1 MCCLI
6 SRLKIFWL
14 FYAGMLFMAVLAA
27 GQVGESVLSVR
38 VLAPP
43 TPFAPGK
50 TAEVTLELRVAPG
63 FHVNS
68 DQPVDEK
75 IVPTTVDFKPA
86 AGVKFEAA
94 VFPVAEMKMFSFTDK
109 PLAVFDGTV
118 KVMIPVTLAKDFK
131 RSEVVIEGAV
141 GYQACDD
148 NSCLAPD
155 EAKFKAVFPVLAAGA
170 AATPGAQKEQKEK
183 AEIGKK
189 ADGKQAEPQA
199 LPQPEP
205 GPLKTLGKGQSEDI
219 TTVSPDKELE
229 GGRRPRASPAT
240 APSKA
245 AGKSGSPDDLAKTV
259 RERGLPL
266 TFLLVFLGGLA
277 LNLTPCVYPL
287 IPITIS
293 YFGGQAGG
301 KKGNLI
307 VNALFYVLG
316 MAVTYSLLG
325 SVAAFTGGLF
335 GAALQIPVV
344 LLAIAAIM
352 VALSLSMF
360 DLYEFRLPG
369 FLNKMAGASRRGFF
383 GTFFMGLTVGVVAA
397 PCIGPFVLG
406 LLTYVGDRGNVLLG
420 FWMFFV
426 LALGL
431 GLPFLVLAV
440 FSGSVNRLPRSGAWM
455 VWVRKIFGF
464 VLLAM
469 AVYFLRPLFPDPLL
483 YGLTM
488 ALLLA
493 VAGIYLAWIEP
504 TRTEGK
510 VFPVIRNLIG
520 IAFFII
526 ALLFAQG
533 GIKDSMDR
541 RIADLASR
549 PGGVSSLGSIPWQP
563 YEEARIQ
570 QAVKEGR
577 PVFIDFYADW
587 CIPCWELDK
596 KTFSDPQ
603 VAALSQRFFMV
614 KADLT
619 SASNPLTQTLRKRY
633 GIPGVPILIFL
644 GSDGREKS
652 DLRVAGYIDKKEFL
666 KRMNLALAVRP

>member
-1 MCCLI
+1 MLPWVDEMKPSAKNHWLIVFGLLI
-6 SRLKIFWL
+6 SVVALP
-14 FYAGMLFMAVLAA
+14 AGQAGEQVLA
-27 GQVGESVLSVR
+27 VR
-38 VLAPP
+38 VQAPP
-43 TPFAPGK
+43 AALAPGK
-50 TAEVTLELRVAPG
+50 TVEMTLELRIAPG

-68 DQPVDEK
+68 DQPAEDNL
-75 IVPTTVDFKPA
+75 VPTAAVFKPA
-86 AGVKFEAA
+86 GGVKFGPA
-94 VFPVAEMKMFSFTDK
+94 VFPAAEMKMFSFTDK
-109 PLAVFDGTV
+109 PLAVFEGTV
-118 KVMIPVTLAKDFK
+118 KVKVPVTLAKEFK
-131 RSEVVIEGAV
+131 GSEIAMEGSV

-155 EAKFKAVFPVLAAGA
+155 EVKFRAVFPVSADGA
-170 AATPGAQKEQKEK
+170 SVGPAAQKEKVD
-183 AEIGKK
+183 IGKEV
-189 ADGKQAEPQA
+189 AGKQAKPQA
-199 LPQPEP
+199 GPKVEP
-205 GPLKTLGKGQSEDI
+205 GPT
-219 TTVSPDKELE
+219 KEPAKEQAE
-229 GGRRPRASPAT
+229 GIPT
-240 APSKA
+240 AQ
-245 AGKSGSPDDLAKTV
+245 SGSSDNLAKTV

-307 VNALFYVLG
+307 AHALFYILG
-316 MAVTYSLLG
+316 MAVTYSVLG

-335 GAALQIPVV
+335 GAALQIPIV
-344 LLAIAAIM
+344 LAAIAAIM
-352 VALSLSMF
+352 IALALSMF

-369 FLNKMAGASRRGFF
+369 FLNKLAGTSRRGFM
-383 GTFFMGLTVGVVAA
+383 GTLFMGLTVGVVAA

-406 LLTYVGDRGNVLLG
+406 LLTYVGDRGSVLLG

-464 VLLAM
+464 ILLVM
-469 AVYFLRPLFPDPLL
+469 ALYFLQPLFPDPLL
-483 YGLTM
+483 YSLAM

-493 VAGIYLAWIEP
+493 LAGIYLAWVEP
-504 TRTEGK
+504 TRAEGK
-510 VFPVIRNLIG
+510 LFPLLRNLVG
-520 IAFFII
+520 ICFFVV

-533 GIKDSMDR
+533 GIKSSMDR
-541 RIADLASR
+541 RISELASQQ
-549 PGGVSSLGSIPWQP
+549 GGVPSPGSIQWLA
-563 YEEARIQ
+563 YGEARLQ
-570 QAVKEGR
+570 EAAKEGR

-587 CIPCWELDK
+587 CIPCHELDK

-603 VAALSQRFFMV
+603 VAALSGQFLMV

-619 SASNPLTQTLRKRY
+619 FSLNPQTRKLRKQY
-633 GIPGVPILIFL
+633 GVAGVPTLIFL
-644 GSDGREKS
+644 GADGRELS
-652 DLRVAGYIDKKEFL
+652 NLRVAGYINKKEFL
-666 KRMNLALAVRP
+666 SRMKQALAD

>member
-1 MCCLI
+1 MGDMKPSAKRFWLILAGLLI
-6 SRLKIFWL
+6 SS
-14 FYAGMLFMAVLAA
+14 AVLAA

-94 VFPVAEMKMFSFTDK
+94 VFPLAEMKMFSFTDK
-109 PLAVFDGTV
+109 PLAVFEGTV
-118 KVMIPVTLAKDFK
+118 KLMIPVTLAKDFK
-131 RSEVVIEGAV
+131 GREVVIEGAV
-141 GYQACDD
+141 GYQACDND
-148 NSCLAPD
+148 SCLAPD
-155 EAKFKAVFPVLAAGA
+155 EAKFRAVFPVTASGA
-170 AATPGAQKEQKEK
+170 SIEPGARKDLAKEQ
-183 AEIGKK
+183 
-189 ADGKQAEPQA
+189 
-199 LPQPEP
+199 PE
-205 GPLKTLGKGQSEDI
+205 GI
-219 TTVSPDKELE
+219 TAAPPVKELE

-245 AGKSGSPDDLAKTV
+245 AGESGSPDDLAKSV

-510 VFPVIRNLIG
+510 VFSVIRNLIG

-633 GIPGVPILIFL
+633 GIRGVPILIFL

>member
-1 MCCLI
+1 MKPSAKNHWLIVFSLLI
-6 SRLKIFWL
+6 SVV
-14 FYAGMLFMAVLAA
+14 ALAA
-27 GQVGESVLSVR
+27 GQAGEQVLAVR
-38 VLAPP
+38 VQAPP
-43 TPFAPGK
+43 AAFAPGK
-50 TAEVTLELRVAPG
+50 TVEMTLELRIAPG

-68 DQPVDEK
+68 DQPAEENL
-75 IVPTTVDFKPA
+75 VPTAAVFKPA
-86 AGVKFEAA
+86 GGVKFGPA
-94 VFPVAEMKMFSFTDK
+94 VFPAAEMKMFSFTDK
-109 PLAVFDGTV
+109 PLAVFEGAV
-118 KVMIPVTLAKDFK
+118 KVKVPVTLAKEFK
-131 RSEVVIEGAV
+131 GSEIAIEGSV

-155 EAKFKAVFPVLAAGA
+155 EVKFRAVFPVSAERAAAGPA
-170 AATPGAQKEQKEK
+170 AQKEKVEK
-183 AEIGKK
+183 G
-189 ADGKQAEPQA
+189 
-199 LPQPEP
+199 
-205 GPLKTLGKGQSEDI
+205 I
-219 TTVSPDKELE
+219 TSAPPDKEPE
-229 GGRRPRASPAT
+229 GGRRPAASPAT

-245 AGKSGSPDDLAKTV
+245 AGQCGGSDGLAKTV

-293 YFGGQAGG
+293 YFGGQTGG

-307 VNALFYVLG
+307 AHALFYILG
-316 MAVTYSLLG
+316 MAVAYSVLG

-335 GAALQIPVV
+335 GAALQIPIV
-344 LLAIAAIM
+344 LAAIAAIM
-352 VALSLSMF
+352 IALALSMF

-369 FLNKMAGASRRGFF
+369 FLNKLAGTSRRGFI
-383 GTFFMGLTVGVVAA
+383 GTLFMGLTVGVVAA

-406 LLTYVGDRGNVLLG
+406 LLTYVGDRGSVLLG

-464 VLLAM
+464 ILLAM
-469 AVYFLRPLFPDPLL
+469 AVYFLQPLFPDPLL
-483 YGLTM
+483 YSLAM

-493 VAGIYLAWIEP
+493 VAGIYLAWVEP

-510 VFPVIRNLIG
+510 LFPVLRNLVGIG
-520 IAFFII
+520 FFVV

-533 GIKDSMDR
+533 GIKGSMDR
-541 RIADLASR
+541 RISELASQQGR
-549 PGGVSSLGSIPWQP
+549 VPSPGSIQWLA
-563 YEEARIQ
+563 YNETRLLEA
-570 QAVKEGR
+570 AKEGR

-587 CIPCWELDK
+587 CIPCHELDK
-596 KTFSDPQ
+596 KTFSDPE
-603 VAALSQRFFMV
+603 VAALSRQFLMV

-619 SASNPLTQTLRKRY
+619 SSTSPQIRKLRKQY
-633 GIPGVPILIFL
+633 GVPGVPTLVFL
-644 GSDGREKS
+644 GADGRERAR
-652 DLRVAGYIDKKEFL
+652 LRAAGYIDKKEFL
-666 KRMNLALAVRP
+666 SRMKQALAD

>member
-1 MCCLI
+1 MAMDCLI
-6 SRLKIFWL
+6 SRLKIFLL
-14 FYAGMLFMAVLAA
+14 FYAGMLFIAVLAA
-27 GQVGESVLSVR
+27 GQVGEQVLSVR
-38 VLAPP
+38 VLALP

-50 TAEVTLELRVAPG
+50 TVEVTLELRVAPG
-63 FHVNS
+63 FHINS
-68 DQPVDEK
+68 DQPADEK
-75 IVPTTVDFKPA
+75 IVPTTVGFKPSP
-86 AGVKFEAA
+86 GLKFGAA
-94 VFPVAEMKMFSFTDK
+94 VFPVAEMKVFSFTDA
-109 PLAVFDGTV
+109 PLAVFEGTV
-118 KVMIPVTLAKDFK
+118 KVIVPVTLARDFK
-131 RSEVVIEGAV
+131 GHQVVIEGAV

-155 EAKFKAVFPVLAAGA
+155 EAVFRAAFPVSAGGA
-170 AATPGAQKEQKEK
+170 SVGPAAQKEKV
-183 AEIGKK
+183 EIGKEV
-189 ADGKQAEPQA
+189 AGKQAKPQVGQQAEPEPPKELA
-199 LPQPEP
+199 KEQPEGIKVAP
-205 GPLKTLGKGQSEDI
+205 PVNE
-219 TTVSPDKELE
+219 PE
-229 GGRRPRASPAT
+229 GGRRPEASPAGT
-240 APSKA
+240 PSKP
-245 AGKSGSPDDLAKTV
+245 SGQSGGPDDLGKSLKIP
-259 RERGLPL
+259 ELPPH
-266 TFLLVFLGGLA
+266 FLVIFLAGLA
-277 LNLTPCVYPL
+277 LNLTPCIYPL

-307 VNALFYVLG
+307 VHALFYILG

-325 SVAAFTGGLF
+325 SMAAFTGGLF
-335 GAALQIPVV
+335 GAALQIPAV
-344 LLAIAAIM
+344 LIAIAVIM
-352 VALSLSMF
+352 IALALSMF

-369 FLNKMAGASRRGFF
+369 FLNKMAGTSRRGFF

-440 FSGSVNRLPRSGAWM
+440 FSGSVSRLPRSGAWM

-464 VLLAM
+464 ILLAM
-469 AVYFLRPLFPDPLL
+469 AVYFLRPLFSDPLL

-493 VAGIYLAWIEP
+493 VAGIYLAWVEP

-520 IAFFII
+520 IAFFIV
-526 ALLFAQG
+526 ALVFAQE

-541 RIADLASR
+541 RIAELASR
-549 PGGVSSLGSIPWQP
+549 QGGVSSLGAIQWQP
-563 YEEARIQ
+563 YKEARIQ

-619 SASNPLTQTLRKRY
+619 SASNPLTKTLRKQY
-633 GIPGVPILIFL
+633 GIPGVPTLVFL
-644 GSDGREKS
+644 GADGREKTG
-652 DLRVAGYIDKKEFL
+652 LRASGYIDKKEFL
-666 KRMNLALAVRP
+666 ERMNRALADQP

>member
-1 MCCLI
+1 MKSSAKSHWLIVFGLLI
-6 SRLKIFWL
+6 SVV
-14 FYAGMLFMAVLAA
+14 ALAA
-27 GQVGESVLSVR
+27 GQAGEQVLTVR
-38 VLAPP
+38 VQAPP
-43 TPFAPGK
+43 AAFAPGK
-50 TAEVTLELRVAPG
+50 TVEITLELRIAPG
-63 FHVNS
+63 FHINS
-68 DQPVDEK
+68 DQPVDEN
-75 IVPTTVDFKPA
+75 IIPTTVNLKPA
-86 AGVKFEAA
+86 AGLKFEAA
-94 VFPVAEMKMFSFTDK
+94 VFPVAEMKMFSFRDK
-109 PLAVFDGTV
+109 PLSVFEGTV
-118 KVMIPVTLAKDFK
+118 KVKVPVTVARGFK
-131 RSEVVIEGAV
+131 GSQVVIEGVV

-148 NSCLAPD
+148 NSCLAPE
-155 EAKFKAVFPVLAAGA
+155 EAGFRAVFPVLSGA
-170 AATPGAQKEQKEK
+170 VAATKGAQKEEKEK
-183 AEIGKK
+183 AETGIGGTRGLEEPQPRPQGEPAPRKEL
-189 ADGKQAEPQA
+189 ANEQAEGIAAAPP
-199 LPQPEP
+199 LNEPEA
-205 GPLKTLGKGQSEDI
+205 
-219 TTVSPDKELE
+219 
-229 GGRRPRASPAT
+229 GRRSAASPAAT
-240 APSKA
+240 PSKA
-245 AGKSGSPDDLAKTV
+245 SGESGSPDGLAKTV
-259 RERGLPL
+259 RDRGLPL
-266 TFLLVFLGGLA
+266 TFLLIFLGGLA

-307 VNALFYVLG
+307 VHALFYVLG
-316 MAVTYSLLG
+316 LAVTYSLLG
-325 SVAAFTGGLF
+325 SMAAFTGGLF
-335 GAALQIPVV
+335 GAALQIPAV
-344 LLAIAAIM
+344 LIAIAAIM
-352 VALSLSMF
+352 IALALSMF

-369 FLNKMAGASRRGFF
+369 FLNKLAGTSRRGFI
-383 GTFFMGLTVGVVAA
+383 GTLFMGLTVGVVAA

-440 FSGSVNRLPRSGAWM
+440 FSGSVSRLPRSGAWM

-464 VLLAM
+464 ILLAM
-469 AVYFLRPLFPDPLL
+469 AVYFLRPLFSDPLL

-493 VAGIYLAWIEP
+493 VAGIYLAWVEP

-520 IAFFII
+520 IAFFIV
-526 ALLFAQG
+526 ALVFAQE

-541 RIADLASR
+541 RIAELASR
-549 PGGVSSLGSIPWQP
+549 QGGVSSLGAIQWQP
-563 YEEARIQ
+563 YKEARIQ

-619 SASNPLTQTLRKRY
+619 SASNPLTKTLRKQY
-633 GIPGVPILIFL
+633 GIPGVPTLVFL
-644 GSDGREKS
+644 GADGREKTG
-652 DLRVAGYIDKKEFL
+652 LRASGYIDKKEFL
-666 KRMNLALAVRP
+666 ERMNRALADQP

>member
-1 MCCLI
+1 MKPSAKRFWLILAGLLI
-6 SRLKIFWL
+6 SS
-14 FYAGMLFMAVLAA
+14 AVLAA
-27 GQVGESVLSVR
+27 GQAGEQ
-38 VLAPP
+38 VLAVQVQ
-43 TPFAPGK
+43 TPSAAFAPGK
-50 TAEVTLELRVAPG
+50 TAEVTIELRVALG
-63 FHVNS
+63 FHINS
-68 DQPVDEK
+68 DQPADEN
-75 IVPTTVDFKPA
+75 IVPTTVIFKPA
-86 AGVKFEAA
+86 AGLKFEAA

-118 KVMIPVTLAKDFK
+118 KVMVPVTLAKDFK
-131 RSEVVIEGAV
+131 RREVVIEGAV

-148 NSCLAPD
+148 NSCLAPE
-155 EAKFKAVFPVLAAGA
+155 EAKFRAVFPIAGGGATA
-170 AATPGAQKEQKEK
+170 AAAQKEK
-183 AEIGKK
+183 AEIGKEV
-189 ADGKQAEPQA
+189 AGKQAKPRAEQQAEPEPRQKLA
-199 LPQPEP
+199 KEQPE
-205 GPLKTLGKGQSEDI
+205 GI
-219 TTVSPDKELE
+219 TAAPPDKEPE
-229 GGRRPRASPAT
+229 AGRRSAAMPA
-240 APSKA
+240 ANPSKA
-245 AGKSGSPDDLAKTV
+245 AGQSGSPDDLAKTV
-259 RERGLPL
+259 RKRGLPL

-287 IPITIS
+287 IPITVS

-307 VNALFYVLG
+307 VHALFYVLG

-335 GAALQIPVV
+335 GAALQIPAV

-360 DLYEFRLPG
+360 DVYEFRLPE

-469 AVYFLRPLFPDPLL
+469 AVYFLRPLFSDPLL

-549 PGGVSSLGSIPWQP
+549 PGGVSSLGSISWQP

-577 PVFIDFYADW
+577 RVFIDFYADW

-619 SASNPLTQTLRKRY
+619 SASNPLTKTLRKQY
-633 GIPGVPILIFL
+633 GIPGVPTLIFL
-644 GSDGREKS
+644 GADGREKS

-666 KRMNLALAVRP
+666 KRLNLALAAGD